1 VRNSRWDLA
10 ANPSV
15 SGPTPVLMRPTAYDI
30 KLQIDRSKT
39 FPIISIGPVRV
50 KKPAS
55 LVPYDSYNINWT
67 PQVLSIV
74 DSPNVVTK
82 YQAVTKGPRRITID
96 WRRNGVTLVTT
107 FYDIII

>member
-1 VRNSRWDLA
+1 
-10 ANPSV
+10 
-15 SGPTPVLMRPTAYDI
+15 
-30 KLQIDRSKT
+30 
-39 FPIISIGPVRV
+39 
-50 KKPAS
+50 
-55 LVPYDSYNINWT
+55 
-67 PQVLSIV
+67 VLSIV